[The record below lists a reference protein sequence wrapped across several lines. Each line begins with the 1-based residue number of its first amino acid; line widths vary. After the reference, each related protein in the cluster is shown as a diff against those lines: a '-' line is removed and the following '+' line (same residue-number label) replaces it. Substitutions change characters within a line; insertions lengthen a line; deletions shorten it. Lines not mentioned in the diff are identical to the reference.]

1 MGVFNEIDFI
11 DTLKARKD
19 KWSHWLINCCFLSC
33 RLLRENRPNF
43 PHLTGSAENL
53 FEIDNVKWFNQ
64 NEKICITY
72 ANPCQSSCFLRP
84 KIIGPSVFL
93 TEYSAWIWYGC
104 CSLKEI
110 WIWFSYQLILF
121 HLTIL
126 PSIRFE
132 FIGGAEMV
140 SPRGTKAFTKVDR
153 L

>member
-1 MGVFNEIDFI
+1 
-11 DTLKARKD
+11 
-19 KWSHWLINCCFLSC
+19 
-33 RLLRENRPNF
+33 
-43 PHLTGSAENL
+43 L
-53 FEIDNVKWFNQ
+53 FEIDNVKWFSQ
-64 NEKICITY
+64 NDKISITY
-72 ANPCQSSCFLRP
+72 ANPCQSSCFLRR

-140 SPRGTKAFTKVDR
+140 SPRGTKVFTKVDR